1 MITKETAY
9 KVWNCYHEIEKS
21 EKLLADMQ
29 EQLAKTGDMNLIDAF
44 GRKQNLQLGIPC
56 GNASQSIFDI
66 RPNLAIRIIEQHIS
80 DQQELL
86 DNLYLTVKS
95 EL

>member
-56 GNASQSIFDI
+56 GNEAHRIFDV

-86 DNLYLTVKS
+86 DKLYLTVKS